1 MDKSSFQKLF
11 KEMYQVNPN
20 KWNELLAKAGK
31 TTFSAKEKPNK
42 INRQSMGSN
51 AFQKLMNIDYSKFK
65 DQGNKQQQ
73 EVIRPKSV
81 RINGMTL
88 PQIRSQNNRN
98 ANAETSFVDSS
109 AVESIRAQPR
119 GDGSDNK
126 DVIIQFVGGEH
137 PYMYP
142 NVSKNVLNGLYA
154 APSKGA
160 FVNKVLSR
168 FSDVSDPHV
177 QKFIREGN

>member
-11 KEMYQVNPN
+11 KEMYQVNPDR
-20 KWNELLAKAGK
+20 WNELLTKAGK
-31 TTFSAKEKPNK
+31 TTFSAKGKKPYK

-51 AFQKLMNIDYSKFK
+51 AFRTLMNIDYSKFK
-65 DQGNKQQQ
+65 DQGKKQQQ

-88 PQIRSQNNRN
+88 PQIRNQNNRN

-109 AVESIRAQPR
+109 AVESFRYDPEKKNLDI
-119 GDGSDNK
+119 K
-126 DVIIQFVGGEH
+126 FVGGNKE
-137 PYMYP
+137 YRYP
-142 NVSKNVLNGLYA
+142 DVPRSVANGLYA

-160 FVNKVLSR
+160 YVNSVVSR
-168 FSDVSDPHV
+168 YSDISNPEV
-177 QKFIREGN
+177 QKKIKEEG

>member
-11 KEMYQVNPN
+11 KEMYQVNPD

-109 AVESIRAQPR
+109 AVESFRYDPEKKNLDI
-119 GDGSDNK
+119 K
-126 DVIIQFVGGEH
+126 FVGNPKE
-137 PYMYP
+137 YRYP
-142 NVSKNVLNGLYA
+142 AVPRNVANGLYA

-160 FVNKVLSR
+160 YINQVVSR
-168 FSDVSDPHV
+168 YSDISNPEV
-177 QKFIREGN
+177 QKKIREEG